1 MLLILYPLVDE
12 NIELKKIGFKSISF
26 ITILYTLY
34 TLLTTL
40 YLGINITNKFFL
52 ASYNYI

>member
-1 MLLILYPLVDE
+1 MLLILYPLIDE

-34 TLLTTL
+34 TLLTIL
-40 YLGINITNKFFL
+40 YLELMALINFYGQL
-52 ASYNYI
+52 